1 MNNNDLIDK
10 LSKLKLE
17 ETSIKRHLDN
27 NNRNQKE
34 RHRLFEK
41 LEKTRK
47 EIEKIKFK
55 LSLERK
61 IKNEKSR

>member
-10 LSKLKLE
+10 LSRLKLE

-61 IKNEKSR
+61 IKNEK